1 MGWRASAGNP
11 EFFNLPPTR
20 NNPFPSIKG
29 AKGSNRLEGPT
40 VTPLFNA
47 LYSSEN
53 AIFRIALRMAFSAV
67 PISLGETKSVG
78 PGGRCLLENLKT

>member
-1 MGWRASAGNP
+1 MGWHAFAGNP

-40 VTPLFNA
+40 VTSLFNT

-53 AIFRIALRMAFSAV
+53 AIF
-67 PISLGETKSVG
+67 
-78 PGGRCLLENLKT
+78 